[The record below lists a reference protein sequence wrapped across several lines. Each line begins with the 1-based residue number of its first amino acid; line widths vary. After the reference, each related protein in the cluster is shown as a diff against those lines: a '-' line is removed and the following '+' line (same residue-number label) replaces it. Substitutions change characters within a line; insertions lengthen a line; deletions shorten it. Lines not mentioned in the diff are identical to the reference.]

1 MTNAI
6 MLDVIASEIAVSEN
20 QTHFSA
26 LFPLNWFQ
34 KQLVILGL
42 GLRRKGENAFSA
54 KLFSKSAISYF
65 SRIEPKEMSEI
76 ENAETTFRETKKFI
90 FYQHFKQLT

>member
-6 MLDVIASEIAVSEN
+6 MLNVIASEIAVSEN

-42 GLRRKGENAFSA
+42 GLRRKGENVFSA

-76 ENAETTFRETKKFI
+76 EDAETTFRETKKFI
-90 FYQHFKQLT
+90 LWQNFNQLA